1 MNYTPPHLSS
11 AVESIAR
18 QLIRKH
24 NNPDNETFTDAVM
37 AFVSAVDWSETFI
50 ISLLS
55 FHLILFV
62 IVVLT
67 RKNWGAQLTFLI
79 MTRAFLDHLT
89 SSSSSMNPSWL

>member
-1 MNYTPPHLSS
+1 MNFTPPHLTS

-37 AFVSAVDWSETFI
+37 SFVSAVDWSEKFI
-50 ISLLS
+50 VGLLVS
-55 FHLILFV
+55 HLILFT

-67 RKNWGAQLTFLI
+67 RKNWGAQMTFLI
-79 MTRAFLDHLT
+79 MTCACFV
-89 SSSSSMNPSWL
+89 SKFEFESWFSWFT